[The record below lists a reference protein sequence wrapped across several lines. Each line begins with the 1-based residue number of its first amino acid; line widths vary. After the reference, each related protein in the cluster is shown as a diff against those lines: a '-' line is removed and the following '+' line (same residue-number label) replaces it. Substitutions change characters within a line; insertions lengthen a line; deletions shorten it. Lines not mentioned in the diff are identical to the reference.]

1 MQDMQDNYY
10 YMVRTLV
17 LSLWYLSVG
26 FLCLFGGM
34 MTFGMMTFAMCSKS
48 ALANEMFRKV
58 STAPE

>member
-10 YMVRTLV
+10 YMVYMVRTLV

-34 MTFGMMTFAMCSKS
+34 MTFAMCSKS